1 MTMTKIIIFLII
13 GSFFSCESTHKS
25 EKNKR
30 DKDIS
35 LTNELNKIYNQGYI
49 NGFSVAVVN
58 KDSVIYQ
65 KGFGYADI
73 ETKELYSENT
83 VQNIASISK
92 TLIGIALLKAQE
104 LGKLN
109 LDDPINKYL
118 PYKVINPF
126 YPKEI
131 ITIRHLATHTST
143 IKDTEFYGNKS
154 YVLKDEV
161 KELNDDINEMYVK
174 LNKSET
180 YISMT
185 EFVEKVLSTKGD
197 YYLKEGFINNRPGAL
212 FEYSNVGAT
221 LAAVI
226 LEIATDDSF
235 KNFTTKHILE
245 PLEMTSSGWSFE
257 DIDLSRHSKLYL
269 NPKFEIPF
277 YTLITF
283 PDGGLR
289 TSTCDLSKYLKE
301 LIKGY
306 CSAGTLLTQE
316 NYNEF
321 FTKQLKEIN
330 FLNQKGENEGIF
342 VSFSAE
348 GNIGHSGGDPGVS
361 TYMFFNPISKIG
373 NILFV
378 NTDFGSE
385 GEKQYKDILKRI
397 NVFCID

>member
-1 MTMTKIIIFLII
+1 MNMTKIIIFLLI
-13 GSFFSCESTHKS
+13 GSFLSCESTRQS
-25 EKNKR
+25 EKNKK

-35 LTNELNKIYNQGYI
+35 LTKELNKIYNQGYI
-49 NGFSVAVVN
+49 NGFSVAAVN

-73 ETKELYSENT
+73 ERKELYTENT

-104 LGKLN
+104 MGKLN

-118 PYKVINPF
+118 PYKVLNPF
-126 YPKEI
+126 YPKEV

-154 YVLKDEV
+154 YVLKDDV
-161 KELNDDINEMYVK
+161 KELSDDINGMYVK
-174 LNKSET
+174 LNTPET

-197 YYLKEGFINNRPGAL
+197 NYLKEGFLNNKPGAL

-235 KNFTTKHILE
+235 INFTTKHILE
-245 PLEMTSSGWSFE
+245 PLEMSSSGWAFE

-269 NPKFEIPF
+269 NPKSEIPF

-283 PDGGLR
+283 PDGGLI
-289 TSTCDLSKYLKE
+289 TSTCDLSKYLIE
-301 LIKGY
+301 LINGY
-306 CSAGTLLTQE
+306 SGSGILLTQE
-316 NYNEF
+316 SYNEF
-321 FTKQLKEIN
+321 FSKQLKEKN
-330 FLNQKGENEGIF
+330 FSNQKGENEGVF

-348 GNIGHSGGDPGVS
+348 GNIGHSGSDPGVS
-361 TYMFFNPISKIG
+361 TYMFFNPTSKTG

-378 NTDFGSE
+378 NTDFGLE
-385 GEKQYKDILKRI
+385 GEKQYKDILEKLA
-397 NVFCID
+397 DY